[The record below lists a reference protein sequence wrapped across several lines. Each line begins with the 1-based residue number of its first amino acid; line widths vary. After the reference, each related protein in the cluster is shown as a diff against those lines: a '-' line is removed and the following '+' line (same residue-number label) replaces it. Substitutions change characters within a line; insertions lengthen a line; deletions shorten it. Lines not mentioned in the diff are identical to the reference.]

1 MEDKR
6 LMKIKDLMA
15 YLSMGKKS
23 ARTFGRE
30 AGALVKY
37 GNLYLYDKEKIDEH
51 ITRIYGG

>member
-37 GNLYLYDKEKIDEH
+37 GNLYLYDKVKIDEH